1 MSGFKYKDKD
11 AFYPPG
17 SIIQYM
23 GTTEPDGWII
33 CDGTSRS
40 NTDGRYNRL
49 ITLNIGTSGGANT
62 TYIPISLVNKFL
74 MSSANTFSI
83 NSTGGAETVILQ
95 TNNLPSHSH
104 NMQHMHYVA
113 GRYNESGSING
124 YGTTNSGL
132 YTGLSTKVGSS
143 GTYEQQNGVHLSAP
157 YDYFVGNVN
166 SEKNDTGATGDGTSF
181 SIMPSYCVVYHI
193 MKY

>member
-1 MSGFKYKDKD
+1 MSGFMYNNKD

-23 GTTEPDGWII
+23 GTAEPDGWII

-40 NTDGRYNRL
+40 NTDGKYNRL
-49 ITLNIGTSGGANT
+49 INLNIGTSGGTNT
-62 TYIPISLVNKFL
+62 TYTPIDLVNKFL
-74 MSSANTFSI
+74 MSSANTASI
-83 NSTGGAETVILQ
+83 KITEGAETVTLQ
-95 TNNLPSHSH
+95 TTNLPAHSH
-104 NMQHMHYVA
+104 NMQHVHYVA
-113 GRYNESGSING
+113 GRYNETGSIIG
-124 YGTTNSGL
+124 YGTTSSQLG
-132 YTGLSTKVGSS
+132 TGVVFKEGNN

-166 SEKNDTGATGDGTSF
+166 SEKNDTGNTGEGSAF
-181 SIMPSYCVVYHI
+181 SIMPPYCVVYHI

>member
-1 MSGFKYKDKD
+1 MSGFTYNNKD

-33 CDGTSRS
+33 CDGVQRT
-40 NTDGRYNRL
+40 NTDGKYNRL
-49 ITLNIGTSGGANT
+49 ITLNIGSGVANS
-62 TYIPISLVNKFL
+62 TYTPINLVNKFL
-74 MSSANTFSI
+74 MSSATTSSI
-83 NSTGGAETVILQ
+83 GTNGGAENVTLQ
-95 TNNLPSHSH
+95 TTNLPSHTH
-104 NMQHMHYVA
+104 GMNHTHYVA
-113 GRYNESGSING
+113 GRYDETGNISGI
-124 YGTTNSGL
+124 GTTNSNL
-132 YTGLSTKVGSS
+132 LTGVVTKEGNNA
-143 GTYEQQNGVHLSAP
+143 TFEQQNGVHTSPP

-166 SEKNDTGATGDGTSF
+166 TVKYNTGNTGGGTAF